1 MRSEE
6 RIAIVA
12 ALLLLM
18 SGCAPGMFN
27 AVNPNA
33 YSPPNPSST
42 WSPMKG
48 SRLISSKNCQTLLP
62 ETFGMNELSLSE
74 LIDIALQN
82 NPTTKQTWAQARSA
96 AGVYG
101 QSLSDYYPNV
111 QFDGSYIRMRG
122 SVPGLQGQSTSSSTT
137 SQSITSFAGTAVNT
151 SYQTNASPDVLVT
164 YTLLDFGV
172 RSNIAETARQAL
184 YYADL
189 THNQQIQTILQVVM
203 NDYYYYLYQS
213 AILKSD
219 EANLE
224 NAQASLDAA
233 NQRFAL
239 GLAALG
245 DVAQARTQFLQS
257 KITLTN
263 QKQAIENAFAQLAVD
278 LGLPANIPFKVQPM
292 PEQISA
298 DPILSSVDALVE
310 LAQTQRQDFL
320 ASQANVSSKAAALQ
334 YAKAQVYPIVNGA
347 FDIGRTWYT
356 WTLNDTY
363 HFAAE
368 VSITFPIFAGFYYQ
382 NGIRKARADLET
394 ARAQMLQ
401 TELGVIQN
409 VATSHMGVKTAAD
422 NLKYT
427 EEYLKAAELEFDIE
441 LKSYKAGTA
450 TILNVLS
457 AQSSLADARSKK
469 AGAQFQWFTSLAAI
483 AYATGSLCFDTPC
496 FQPCEGEPCD

>member
-1 MRSEE
+1 MLKKQKHRF
-6 RIAIVA
+6 AAA
-12 ALLLLM
+12 ALFLTAG
-18 SGCAPGMFN
+18 GCSTGMFN
-27 AVNPNA
+27 AANPSA
-33 YSPPNPSST
+33 LSPPTQYAT

-48 SRLISSKNCQTLLP
+48 TKLISSKNCQTLLP
-62 ETFGMNELSLSE
+62 ETFGTNELSLAE

-82 NPTTKQTWAQARSA
+82 NPTTKQTWSQARSA

-101 QSLSDYYPNV
+101 QSLSDYYPSIS
-111 QFDGSYIRMRG
+111 FDGSYIRSRG
-122 SVPGLQGQSTSSSTT
+122 SVPGLQGTTTSSATT
-137 SQSITSFAGTAVNT
+137 TQPLSAFSGTGFNT
-151 SYQTNASPDVLVT
+151 AYQTNASPDILVS

-172 RSNIAETARQAL
+172 RSSIAETARQAL

-189 THNQQIQTILQVVM
+189 THNQQIQNVLQIVM

-213 AILKSD
+213 AILRSN

-245 DVAQARTQFLQS
+245 DVAQARTQYLQS
-257 KITLTN
+257 KISLTN
-263 QKQAIENAFAQLAVD
+263 QKQAVENSFAQLAVD

-292 PEQISA
+292 PEQIEA
-298 DPILSSVDALVE
+298 EPILASVDSLVE

-320 ASQANVSSKAAALQ
+320 ASQANVCSKAAALK
-334 YAKAQVYPIVNGA
+334 YAKSQVYPIINGS

-363 HFAAE
+363 HFALE
-368 VSITFPIFAGFYYQ
+368 LDLTFPIFAGFNYI
-382 NGIRKARADLET
+382 NGIRKAKADLET

-401 TELGVIQN
+401 SELGVIQN
-409 VATSHMGVKTAAD
+409 VTTSHMGVKTAAD
-422 NLKYT
+422 NLKFT
-427 EEYLKAAELEFDIE
+427 EEYLAAAELEFDIE

-450 TILNVLS
+450 TILNVLN

-469 AGAQFQWFTSLAAI
+469 AGAQFQWFSSIAAL
-483 AYATGSLCFDTPC
+483 AYATGSLCFDTLC
-496 FQPCEGEPCD
+496 IQPEENECD